1 MTLCLG
7 GCEKN
12 VGDEISRFL
21 GEVAGFDVCLRY
33 AKKIKLQ
40 RYGDFPC
47 VFCFELNSSAAQL
60 LLRWSHNSEPPT
72 KEYEENRFN
81 SSTRSLQGWSL
92 MQSIMS
98 WMSQVK
104 SIHLVV
110 STKNI
115 LTYRCVSPTVVVI
128 LLSMG
133 LFVIH
138 REILHKDLKSSR
150 GVKHNKNENVKH
162 MRERKKEQSN
172 VRRSD
177 NVSGEERTFAGHKL
191 ESNYKSH
198 LYKQPVALA
207 FVFSLLIARA
217 TVSFFSSSRVLLL
230 HDRESSSTLCTRLIY
245 MWVPTVWRACRFKMR
260 GRHRVINYG
269 I

>member
-1 MTLCLG
+1 M
-7 GCEKN
+7 
-12 VGDEISRFL
+12 EIFC
-21 GEVAGFDVCLRY
+21 VC
-33 AKKIKLQ
+33 
-40 RYGDFPC
+40 F
-47 VFCFELNSSAAQL
+47 VFELNSWAAQL
-60 LLRWSHNSEPPT
+60 LLLRRSHNSEPPT

-110 STKNI
+110 STINI

-150 GVKHNKNENVKH
+150 GGKQNKNKIVKCKAYEE
-162 MRERKKEQSN
+162 REKEQSN

-177 NVSGEERTFAGHKL
+177 NVSDEERTFAGHKL

-207 FVFSLLIARA
+207 FVFFTLNRAHHSLLIF
-217 TVSFFSSSRVLLL
+217 FFSSITIARQRVVVYSL
-230 HDRESSSTLCTRLIY
+230 HSPHIY
-245 MWVPTVWRACRFKMR
+245 VSANCVASLSLQNEGQAQSNKL
-260 GRHRVINYG
+260 
-269 I
+269 